1 MAEITLS
8 GGFDDRAIE
17 RLAGLDKQIATL
29 FTCKPLPENEVSKL
43 CDQVGMQ
50 YAPTAIRIVIPL

>member
-1 MAEITLS
+1 MAETTPS

-29 FTCKPLPENEVSKL
+29 FTCTPLLESEVRKL
-43 CDQVGMQ
+43 CDQVGMK
-50 YAPTAIRIVIPL
+50 YTPISNRFFIP